1 MSIQKMRLARGWS
14 QQQLADA
21 SGLSARTVQRIES
34 GHPGSVESL
43 KSIAAVFEV
52 NFSTLTT
59 ETAMK
64 DDDNNN
70 PQSAEELIA
79 FKQAQRLRK
88 YYLHLLSYLVIN
100 IGCIAINLLTT
111 PERLW
116 FPGLTLFWGLGLVV
130 NTLTVFVFDK
140 YFDGRWELNQVEKSL
155 GRSL

>member
-1 MSIQKMRLARGWS
+1 MSIQKMRLTRGWS

-64 DDDNNN
+64 DDDNN
-70 PQSAEELIA
+70 PQAAEELIA
-79 FKQAQRLRK
+79 FKRAQRLRK
-88 YYLHLLSYLVIN
+88 YYQHLLSYVVVN
-100 IGCIAINLLTT
+100 IGCIAVNLLTT
-111 PERLW
+111 PGLLW
-116 FPGLTLFWGLGLVV
+116 FPGLTLFWGLGLLVH
-130 NTLTVFVFDK
+130 TLTVLVFDNV
-140 YFDGRWELNQVEKSL
+140 FDGQWERNQVEKLL
-155 GRSL
+155 GRRL